1 MEEKRGETPADVRF
15 GVAIRGGDRGDGD
28 GDGGETAAMDMAAMG
43 LASSR
48 SGLGTIEL
56 PFKLWADLQKEGGIL
71 APGDL
76 CLRLGE
82 EFVRPAWGG
91 AISGS
96 PETGRKAVSGAAPK
110 EAAPKEAAPKT
121 TPEAAYEAAVA
132 SCHRLAGTDRTR
144 EKAGVS
150 AFLLEFPPDL
160 PYSAAARLHLN
171 RVLRDLAGLPLAVAF
186 FNAGWYSSR
195 VIEGLKA
202 RGVALCLLDLPR
214 QPASPPSIDVVTA
227 PLVYVKLFGD
237 PNLGSWLSR
246 IGALAAQAGMIRVI
260 CAQADGTGAAE
271 SALEN
276 AAESASLL
284 VDRWRKKR
292 EDEGAKLATAKLA
305 TAKLADSPVGG
316 R

>member
-28 GDGGETAAMDMAAMG
+28 GGEAAAMDMAAMG

-96 PETGRKAVSGAAPK
+96 PETGLKAVPG
-110 EAAPKEAAPKT
+110 AAPKEAAPKT

-132 SCHRLAGTDRTR
+132 SCHRLAGTEQAR

-246 IGALAAQAGMIRVI
+246 IGALAAQAGMIRVL

-271 SALEN
+271 NASENALEN

-292 EDEGAKLATAKLA
+292 EDEGAKLASAKLA
-305 TAKLADSPVGG
+305 TAKHADSPAGG